1 MYQDSLEVDID
12 VDRDEVE
19 RVSSSAVTGRGEA
32 DLNCA
37 AARKIVYLKTHK
49 VGEGNSKHF
58 SSFILYF
65 RWQCASSTLQN
76 IMFRFGEKNNLTF
89 VLPNVG
95 GNLGG
100 NIS

>member
-32 DLNCA
+32 DSNCA

-49 VGEGNSKHF
+49 V
-58 SSFILYF
+58 
-65 RWQCASSTLQN
+65 RTTL
-76 IMFRFGEKNNLTF
+76 
-89 VLPNVG
+89 
-95 GNLGG
+95 
-100 NIS
+100 NISHHLYCISVDSAPAVLCKTLCFDLEKKII

>member
-19 RVSSSAVTGRGEA
+19 TVSSSAVTGRGEA

-49 VGEGNSKHF
+49 V
-58 SSFILYF
+58 
-65 RWQCASSTLQN
+65 RATL
-76 IMFRFGEKNNLTF
+76 
-89 VLPNVG
+89 
-95 GNLGG
+95 
-100 NIS
+100 NISHHLYCISVDSAPAVLCKTLCFDLEKKII

>member
-12 VDRDEVE
+12 IDRDEVE

-49 VGEGNSKHF
+49 V
-58 SSFILYF
+58 
-65 RWQCASSTLQN
+65 RRAT
-76 IMFRFGEKNNLTF
+76 
-89 VLPNVG
+89 V
-95 GNLGG
+95 
-100 NIS
+100 NISHHLYCISVDSAPAVLCKTLCFDLEKRII

>member
-49 VGEGNSKHF
+49 VRE
-58 SSFILYF
+58 
-65 RWQCASSTLQN
+65 TL
-76 IMFRFGEKNNLTF
+76 I
-89 VLPNVG
+89 
-95 GNLGG
+95 
-100 NIS
+100 